1 MSEVILTK
9 QWYKELEDKLNLLKT
24 VKRQEIS
31 QIIAEARAQGD
42 LSENAE
48 YDAAK
53 DEQARIEGEIVEIEA
68 KLRNAKIIE
77 KSGDDST
84 ISLGSEVKILNLK
97 NNKEM
102 VYRIVGTT
110 ESDPFNNKIS
120 NESPVGKALLGKRLG
135 DVVDVVHPNGTIQFK
150 IGSASKSILDWMRSF
165 LANEYGICNKG
176 LSYQKLDSGKDFWN
190 LLYYGENVRKLY
202 QLLYKNPESLKMD
215 RKYNKFTKLY
225 EEKYPRD
232 HIPN

>member
-9 QWYKELEDKLNLLKT
+9 QGYKELEDKLNLLKT

-135 DVVDVVHPNGTIQFK
+135 DVVDVVNPNGTIQFK
-150 IGSASKSILDWMRSF
+150 ILEINS
-165 LANEYGICNKG
+165 
-176 LSYQKLDSGKDFWN
+176 
-190 LLYYGENVRKLY
+190 
-202 QLLYKNPESLKMD
+202 
-215 RKYNKFTKLY
+215 
-225 EEKYPRD
+225 
-232 HIPN
+232 

>member
-9 QWYKELEDKLNLLKT
+9 QGYKELEDKLNLLKT

-77 KSGDDST
+77 KSGDDTT

-135 DVVDVVHPNGTIQFK
+135 DVVDVVSPNGTIQFK
-150 IGSASKSILDWMRSF
+150 ILEINS
-165 LANEYGICNKG
+165 
-176 LSYQKLDSGKDFWN
+176 
-190 LLYYGENVRKLY
+190 
-202 QLLYKNPESLKMD
+202 
-215 RKYNKFTKLY
+215 
-225 EEKYPRD
+225 
-232 HIPN
+232 

>member
-9 QWYKELEDKLNLLKT
+9 QGYKELEDKLNLLKT

-77 KSGDDST
+77 KSGDDTT

-135 DVVDVVHPNGTIQFK
+135 DVVDVVNPNGTIQFK
-150 IGSASKSILDWMRSF
+150 ILEINS
-165 LANEYGICNKG
+165 
-176 LSYQKLDSGKDFWN
+176 
-190 LLYYGENVRKLY
+190 
-202 QLLYKNPESLKMD
+202 
-215 RKYNKFTKLY
+215 
-225 EEKYPRD
+225 
-232 HIPN
+232 

>member
-1 MSEVILTK
+1 MEDIMSEVILTK
-9 QWYKELEDKLNLLKT
+9 QGYKELEDKLNLLKT

-84 ISLGSEVKILNLK
+84 ISLGSQVKILNLK

-135 DVVDVVHPNGTIQFK
+135 DVVDVVNPNGTIQFK
-150 IGSASKSILDWMRSF
+150 ILEINS
-165 LANEYGICNKG
+165 
-176 LSYQKLDSGKDFWN
+176 
-190 LLYYGENVRKLY
+190 
-202 QLLYKNPESLKMD
+202 
-215 RKYNKFTKLY
+215 
-225 EEKYPRD
+225 
-232 HIPN
+232 

>member
-9 QWYKELEDKLNLLKT
+9 QGYKELEDKLNLLKT

-77 KSGDDST
+77 KSGDDTT

-102 VYRIVGTT
+102 VYRLVGTT

-135 DVVDVVHPNGTIQFK
+135 DVVDVVSPNGTIQFK
-150 IGSASKSILDWMRSF
+150 ILEINS
-165 LANEYGICNKG
+165 
-176 LSYQKLDSGKDFWN
+176 
-190 LLYYGENVRKLY
+190 
-202 QLLYKNPESLKMD
+202 
-215 RKYNKFTKLY
+215 
-225 EEKYPRD
+225 
-232 HIPN
+232 

>member
-9 QWYKELEDKLNLLKT
+9 QGYKELEDKLNLLKT

-77 KSGDDST
+77 KSGDDTT
-84 ISLGSEVKILNLK
+84 ISLGSEVKILSLK

-135 DVVDVVHPNGTIQFK
+135 DVVDVVNPNGTIQFK
-150 IGSASKSILDWMRSF
+150 ILEINS
-165 LANEYGICNKG
+165 
-176 LSYQKLDSGKDFWN
+176 
-190 LLYYGENVRKLY
+190 
-202 QLLYKNPESLKMD
+202 
-215 RKYNKFTKLY
+215 
-225 EEKYPRD
+225 
-232 HIPN
+232 

>member
-1 MSEVILTK
+1 MEDIMSEVILTK
-9 QWYKELEDKLNLLKT
+9 QGYKELEDKLNLLKT

-135 DVVDVVHPNGTIQFK
+135 DVVDVVNPNGTIQFK
-150 IGSASKSILDWMRSF
+150 ILEINS
-165 LANEYGICNKG
+165 
-176 LSYQKLDSGKDFWN
+176 
-190 LLYYGENVRKLY
+190 
-202 QLLYKNPESLKMD
+202 
-215 RKYNKFTKLY
+215 
-225 EEKYPRD
+225 
-232 HIPN
+232 

>member
-9 QWYKELEDKLNLLKT
+9 QGYKELEDKLNLLKT

-53 DEQARIEGEIVEIEA
+53 DEQARIEGEIVEIET

-77 KSGDDST
+77 KSGDDTT

-135 DVVDVVHPNGTIQFK
+135 DVVDVVNPNGTIQFK
-150 IGSASKSILDWMRSF
+150 ILEINS
-165 LANEYGICNKG
+165 
-176 LSYQKLDSGKDFWN
+176 
-190 LLYYGENVRKLY
+190 
-202 QLLYKNPESLKMD
+202 
-215 RKYNKFTKLY
+215 
-225 EEKYPRD
+225 
-232 HIPN
+232 

>member
-9 QWYKELEDKLNLLKT
+9 QGYKELEDKLNLLKT

-84 ISLGSEVKILNLK
+84 ISLGSQVKILNLK

-135 DVVDVVHPNGTIQFK
+135 DVVDVVNPNGTIQFK
-150 IGSASKSILDWMRSF
+150 ILEINS
-165 LANEYGICNKG
+165 
-176 LSYQKLDSGKDFWN
+176 
-190 LLYYGENVRKLY
+190 
-202 QLLYKNPESLKMD
+202 
-215 RKYNKFTKLY
+215 
-225 EEKYPRD
+225 
-232 HIPN
+232 

>member
-1 MSEVILTK
+1 MEDIMSEVILTK
-9 QWYKELEDKLNLLKT
+9 QGYKELEDKLNLLKT

-77 KSGDDST
+77 KSGDDTT

-135 DVVDVVHPNGTIQFK
+135 DVVDVVSPNGTIQFK
-150 IGSASKSILDWMRSF
+150 ILEINS
-165 LANEYGICNKG
+165 
-176 LSYQKLDSGKDFWN
+176 
-190 LLYYGENVRKLY
+190 
-202 QLLYKNPESLKMD
+202 
-215 RKYNKFTKLY
+215 
-225 EEKYPRD
+225 
-232 HIPN
+232 

>member
-9 QWYKELEDKLNLLKT
+9 QGYKELEDKLNLLKT

-77 KSGDDST
+77 KSGDDT
-84 ISLGSEVKILNLK
+84 IISLGSEVKILSLK

-135 DVVDVVHPNGTIQFK
+135 DVVDVVNPNGTIQFK
-150 IGSASKSILDWMRSF
+150 ILEINS
-165 LANEYGICNKG
+165 
-176 LSYQKLDSGKDFWN
+176 
-190 LLYYGENVRKLY
+190 
-202 QLLYKNPESLKMD
+202 
-215 RKYNKFTKLY
+215 
-225 EEKYPRD
+225 
-232 HIPN
+232 

>member
-9 QWYKELEDKLNLLKT
+9 QGYKELEDKLNLLKT

-77 KSGDDST
+77 KSGDDTT
-84 ISLGSEVKILNLK
+84 ISLGSEVKILSLK

-120 NESPVGKALLGKRLG
+120 NESPVGKALLGKKLG
-135 DVVDVVHPNGTIQFK
+135 DVVDVVNPNGTIQFK
-150 IGSASKSILDWMRSF
+150 ILEINS
-165 LANEYGICNKG
+165 
-176 LSYQKLDSGKDFWN
+176 
-190 LLYYGENVRKLY
+190 
-202 QLLYKNPESLKMD
+202 
-215 RKYNKFTKLY
+215 
-225 EEKYPRD
+225 
-232 HIPN
+232 

>member
-9 QWYKELEDKLNLLKT
+9 QGYKELEDKLNLLKT

-77 KSGDDST
+77 KSGDDTT

-120 NESPVGKALLGKRLG
+120 NESPVGKALLGKKLG
-135 DVVDVVHPNGTIQFK
+135 DVVDVVNPNGTIQFK
-150 IGSASKSILDWMRSF
+150 ILEINS
-165 LANEYGICNKG
+165 
-176 LSYQKLDSGKDFWN
+176 
-190 LLYYGENVRKLY
+190 
-202 QLLYKNPESLKMD
+202 
-215 RKYNKFTKLY
+215 
-225 EEKYPRD
+225 
-232 HIPN
+232 

>member
-1 MSEVILTK
+1 MEDIMSEVILTK
-9 QWYKELEDKLNLLKT
+9 QGYKELEDKLNLLKT

-77 KSGDDST
+77 KSGDDTT
-84 ISLGSEVKILNLK
+84 ISLGSEVKILSLK

-135 DVVDVVHPNGTIQFK
+135 DVVDVVNPNGTIQFK
-150 IGSASKSILDWMRSF
+150 ILEINS
-165 LANEYGICNKG
+165 
-176 LSYQKLDSGKDFWN
+176 
-190 LLYYGENVRKLY
+190 
-202 QLLYKNPESLKMD
+202 
-215 RKYNKFTKLY
+215 
-225 EEKYPRD
+225 
-232 HIPN
+232 

>member
-9 QWYKELEDKLNLLKT
+9 QGYKELEDKLNLLKT

-53 DEQARIEGEIVEIEA
+53 DEQARIEGEIIEIEA

-77 KSGDDST
+77 KSGDDTT

-135 DVVDVVHPNGTIQFK
+135 DVVDVVNPNGTIQFK
-150 IGSASKSILDWMRSF
+150 ILEINS
-165 LANEYGICNKG
+165 
-176 LSYQKLDSGKDFWN
+176 
-190 LLYYGENVRKLY
+190 
-202 QLLYKNPESLKMD
+202 
-215 RKYNKFTKLY
+215 
-225 EEKYPRD
+225 
-232 HIPN
+232 